1 MNINI
6 AVLEDIP
13 KHYKQLAEVI
23 HNWAEKKE
31 YAVSVKWFHDETSIL
46 GSAFMKD
53 CNLLF
58 SDIEL
63 KNADTNI
70 PADDHIKNGIDIC
83 TQLRKNGY
91 QGDII
96 FLTAF
101 REYVFYGYQAQA
113 INYLLKP
120 VSPEAIERCLDQYIS
135 LHSSDYYCLHKD
147 NNITRIPFNDI
158 ISISRLGHDCCITT
172 ASGLYTERTSLK
184 NMEQHLPEPF
194 IRCHKSCIVNINHV
208 TSLSGSTIY
217 LANKQTQ
224 TVGRNYL
231 DDVRKALLRIA
242 Q

>member
-6 AVLEDIP
+6 AVLEDTP

-31 YAVSVKWFHDETSIL
+31 
-46 GSAFMKD
+46 
-53 CNLLF
+53 
-58 SDIEL
+58 
-63 KNADTNI
+63 
-70 PADDHIKNGIDIC
+70 
-83 TQLRKNGY
+83 
-91 QGDII
+91 
-96 FLTAF
+96 
-101 REYVFYGYQAQA
+101 
-113 INYLLKP
+113 KP

>member
-46 GSAFMKD
+46 G
-53 CNLLF
+53 
-58 SDIEL
+58 
-63 KNADTNI
+63 
-70 PADDHIKNGIDIC
+70 
-83 TQLRKNGY
+83 
-91 QGDII
+91 
-96 FLTAF
+96 
-101 REYVFYGYQAQA
+101 QA

-147 NNITRIPFNDI
+147 NNIIRIPFNDI

-231 DDVRKALLRIA
+231 DDIRKALLRIA